1 MATKTYQDL
10 VTEARKLLQDTDIN
24 LQRYTDETLIEILNR
39 GLRDIGT
46 MRPDVYYTLFSA
58 NSLNVPEVVESG
70 AGVGQI
76 DWTDV
81 FTLEFQFYTPLVGY
95 VVGVAEI
102 TDDEYTTDGR
112 AAMFLQQFRNQVI
125 GL

>member
-1 MATKTYQDL
+1 MATKTYEDL
-10 VTEARKLLQDTDIN
+10 VTEARKLLQDTDTN

-39 GLRDIGT
+39 GLRDLGT
-46 MRPDVYYTLFSA
+46 MRPDVFYDLFLG
-58 NSLNVPEVVESG
+58 NNLNVPEIVESG

-95 VVGVAEI
+95 IVGISEI
-102 TDDEYTTDGR
+102 FDDEYSVDGR
-112 AAMFLQQFRNQVI
+112 AALLLNQFRNQVI

>member
-1 MATKTYQDL
+1 VATKTYENL
-10 VTEARKLLQDTDIN
+10 VTEARKLLQDTDTN

-39 GLRDIGT
+39 GLRDLGT
-46 MRPDVYYTLFSA
+46 MRPDVFYDLFAA
-58 NSLNVPEVVESG
+58 NSLNVPEIVESG
-70 AGVGQI
+70 AGAGQI

-95 VVGVAEI
+95 IVGIAEI
-102 TDDEYTTDGR
+102 FDDEYTADGR
-112 AAMFLQQFRNQVI
+112 AALLLNQFRNQVI

>member
-10 VTEARKLLQDTDIN
+10 VTEARKLLQDTDTN
-24 LQRYTDETLIEILNR
+24 LQRYDDETLIEILNR
-39 GLRDIGT
+39 GLRDLGT
-46 MRPDVYYTLFSA
+46 MRPDVFYDLFLG
-58 NSLNVPEVVESG
+58 NQLNVPEIVESG

-81 FTLEFQFYTPLVGY
+81 FTLEFQFYTPLVSY
-95 VVGVAEI
+95 LVGVAEI
-102 TDDEYTTDGR
+102 FDDEYSVDGR
-112 AAMFLQQFRNQVI
+112 AALLLGQFRNQVI

>member
-1 MATKTYQDL
+1 MATKTYENL
-10 VTEARKLLQDTDIN
+10 VTEARKLLQDTDTN

-39 GLRDIGT
+39 GLRDLGT
-46 MRPDVYYTLFSA
+46 MRPDVFYDLFA
-58 NSLNVPEVVESG
+58 GNQLNVPEIVEAG

-81 FTLEFQFYTPLVGY
+81 FTLEFQFYTPLVSY
-95 VVGVAEI
+95 LVGVAEI
-102 TDDEYTTDGR
+102 FDDEYSVDGR
-112 AAMFLQQFRNQVI
+112 AALLLGQFRNQVI

>member
-1 MATKTYQDL
+1 MATKTYENL
-10 VTEARKLLQDTDIN
+10 VTEARKMLQDTDTN
-24 LQRYTDETLIEILNR
+24 LQRYTDETLIELLNR
-39 GLRDIGT
+39 GLRDLGT
-46 MRPDVYYTLFSA
+46 MRPDVFYDLFAA
-58 NSLNVPEVVESG
+58 NSLNVPEIVESG

-95 VVGVAEI
+95 LVGVAEI
-102 TDDEYTTDGR
+102 FDDEYTTDGR
-112 AAMFLQQFRNQVI
+112 AALLLGQFRNQVI

>member
-1 MATKTYQDL
+1 VATRTYENL
-10 VTEARKLLQDTDIN
+10 VTEARKLLQDTDTN

-39 GLRDIGT
+39 GLRDLGT
-46 MRPDVYYTLFSA
+46 MRPDVFYDLFSA

-70 AGVGQI
+70 AGVDQI

-81 FTLEFQFYTPLVGY
+81 FTLEFQFYTPLVAY
-95 VVGVAEI
+95 VVGIAEI
-102 TDDEYTTDGR
+102 TDDEYSVDGR
-112 AAMFLQQFRNQVI
+112 AALLMGQFRNQVI